1 MTAGGRVI
9 AVLGYSGG
17 EAGDEL
23 HPICLDRLACAA
35 AISTAEDVVVLSG
48 WARSPGHESEAEL
61 MARAWNGAAREVVV
75 DPVARTT
82 VDNASNALND
92 VFRVGAREI
101 VVVTS
106 SWHAPRARAAFR
118 WFLRFTG
125 IRVTTASPAG
135 GSARASLREAPLWLL
150 LPFQLG
156 LAGRKT
162 WKI

>member
-1 MTAGGRVI
+1 
-9 AVLGYSGG
+9 
-17 EAGDEL
+17 
-23 HPICLDRLACAA
+23 
-35 AISTAEDVVVLSG
+35 
-48 WARSPGHESEAEL
+48 
-61 MARAWNGAAREVVV
+61 
-75 DPVARTT
+75 
-82 VDNASNALND
+82 
-92 VFRVGAREI
+92 